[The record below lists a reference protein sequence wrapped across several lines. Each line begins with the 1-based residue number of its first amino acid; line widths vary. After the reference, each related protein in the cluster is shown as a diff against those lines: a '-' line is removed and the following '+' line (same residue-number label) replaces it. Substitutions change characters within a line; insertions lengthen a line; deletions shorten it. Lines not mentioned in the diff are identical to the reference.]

1 MELHTLIDGLPVTV
15 IRGEAA
21 TLRVCDLT
29 DDSRTAVPGS
39 LFIARR
45 GHDQDGRQYVEAA
58 IECGAVA
65 VLTDDRELEMPER
78 SRAIVLFTQDVPG
91 VTGRLAE
98 RFYGE
103 PSTRLTLVGVTGTNG
118 KTTVAHLV
126 HQILNDLGERC
137 GLIGTVEIDDGRE
150 TAAAV
155 LTTPPAV
162 ELSRS
167 LATMIEA
174 GCVACVME
182 TSSHALD
189 QQRAGALAFDIGVFT
204 NLTGD
209 HLDYHGDLET
219 YARAKKRLFDRLG
232 PDGVSVVNTDDARGE
247 QMAGPNPSRC
257 SLADPDADWFA
268 SLERESL
275 DGLTLSLRGPEYE
288 LRARVPLIGS
298 FNAMNTLQA
307 VAAADAVLQRLG
319 HEPGARRAAIE
330 HALPRVQAPAG
341 RLQNVSQPSDP
352 AVFVDFAH
360 TDDALASSLAALKR
374 LVPAGGKLRVV
385 FGCGGLKDT
394 TKRPRMGKVAAGL
407 ADVVIVTSD
416 NPRTESPSHIIS
428 QVIEGIDPMDR
439 ARTTTHVDREPA
451 IREAILNADPRD
463 VILIAGK
470 GHETVQELPD
480 GQGGVVHRSFDD
492 RLIAKEI
499 LREARLRRADP
510 GASPAGSGT
519 AGAAR

>member
-1 MELHTLIDGLPVTV
+1 MQLRALIEGLPVTIV
-15 IRGEAA
+15 RGDPD
-21 TLRVCDLT
+21 RGGVVWICDLT

-39 LFIARR
+39 LYIARR
-45 GHDQDGRQYVEAA
+45 GHAQDGREYVQAA
-58 IECGAVA
+58 LECGTVA
-65 VLTDDRELEMPER
+65 VLTDDEHLEMPER
-78 SRAIVLFTQDVPG
+78 SEAVVLFTDDVPG

-103 PSTRLTLVGVTGTNG
+103 PSSKLALVGVTGTNG

-126 HQILNDLGERC
+126 HQILNHAGERC

-150 TAAAV
+150 TARAV

-162 ELSRS
+162 ELSR
-167 LATMIEA
+167 TMARMLEN

-189 QQRAGALAFDIGVFT
+189 QQRAGALAFDVGVFT

-232 PDGVSVVNTDDARGE
+232 PSGVSIVNIDDPRGE
-247 QMAGPNPSRC
+247 SMAGPNPLRC
-257 SLADPDADWFA
+257 GLNNAAADWHA
-268 SLERESL
+268 TIEDESL
-275 DGLTLSLRGPEYE
+275 SGLKLTIRGPEYE
-288 LRARVPLIGS
+288 LCARVPLIGA
-298 FNAMNTLQA
+298 FNAMNTLEA
-307 VAAADAVLQRLG
+307 VAAADAVLKRLG
-319 HEPGARRAAIE
+319 HEPGTRRAAME
-330 HALPRVQAPAG
+330 HALPRAHAPAG
-341 RLQNVSQPSDP
+341 RLQRVSETGDP

-360 TDDALASSLAALKR
+360 TDDALGSSLAALKR

-394 TKRPRMGKVAAGL
+394 TKRPRMGRIAASL

-428 QVIEGIDPMDR
+428 QVIEGIDPTDR
-439 ARTTTHVDREPA
+439 ARTTIHVDREPA
-451 IREAILNADPRD
+451 IREAIMQADPRD

-492 RLIAKEI
+492 RVVAKEI
-499 LREARLRRADP
+499 LREARLRRAD
-510 GASPAGSGT
+510 AGTST
-519 AGAAR
+519 AGALR